1 MWINVEFHPLLLSTN
16 FSQVRIHL
24 AKLLSCGWPTVDR
37 TNRRPTRDKVLAANL
52 ILGVMWARGCCWL
65 TLAAAEEV
73 CLDGA
78 MASVMSGSG
87 ENISSLKK
95 EQRTAM
101 KTFLNWKHCFAL
113 LPTDLC
119 NRDTDGDTQMAHP
132 ITCQGIFWKCLPLSK
147 QHMVLWTEPSGIK
160 LQLHLVTFEFF
171 WLHSAKHGTISNFPL
186 PNFLQMC
193 KCAANQVGGK
203 AQHLNMSGL
212 FLSAHIQSRQ
222 YPVSCN

>member
-95 EQRTAM
+95 RAENGNEDFSQL
-101 KTFLNWKHCFAL
+101 KTLFCSSPDWLVQPWHW
-113 LPTDLC
+113 
-119 NRDTDGDTQMAHP
+119 RWYTDG
-132 ITCQGIFWKCLPLSK
+132 SSN
-147 QHMVLWTEPSGIK
+147 HMPR
-160 LQLHLVTFEFF
+160 
-171 WLHSAKHGTISNFPL
+171 
-186 PNFLQMC
+186 NFLKVLAPFQT
-193 KCAANQVGGK
+193 
-203 AQHLNMSGL
+203 
-212 FLSAHIQSRQ
+212 AHGSVNRTIWH
-222 YPVSCN
+222 